1 MFNLIAK
8 QTLSFQTTTADS
20 NGTATSTSD
29 DVVNVNISVNAGVNM
44 KTIADDINVQLEP
57 YGFVAE
63 ARTHA
68 SLQLAN
74 DASSSGSISF
84 SLSSG
89 DKDPV
94 SISGI
99 FGNSDLSPLVDKI
112 NQRSVQTGITAEVS
126 RDGSRVVL
134 LQADGKDISITN
146 IAWRSSDCE
155 FSR

>member
-1 MFNLIAK
+1 
-8 QTLSFQTTTADS
+8 
-20 NGTATSTSD
+20 
-29 DVVNVNISVNAGVNM
+29 VR
-44 KTIADDINVQLEP
+44 P
-57 YGFVAE
+57 
-63 ARTHA
+63 
-68 SLQLAN
+68 
-74 DASSSGSISF
+74 SSGSISF

-146 IAWRSSDCE
+146 VTGEALTVNSLDQNFNELLASDVALNKILK
-155 FSR
+155 SLVL